1 MPTSTAPDDAASARR
16 GRGRP
21 PRSPAET
28 EAVRVQ
34 IRQAAKRVMTEHGYH
49 GVSVELIL
57 RSAGLSRATFYRHF
71 ANTDEVIDLI
81 LRDANDRL
89 VQQVVGAVHAADGP
103 HQKVEAGLLAW
114 RRWCEDAGPLL
125 RTIYAEMH
133 DTRSLAHAHRLRAID
148 AMKAEFNHA
157 VTSLGR
163 PPLDPLQIET
173 FIVGIE
179 YLGFRYMFGSEPA
192 SEASWARTRQT
203 MLRLALGMLGGK
215 REWGNA
221 QQLAGL
227 LGIALD

>member
-1 MPTSTAPDDAASARR
+1 MPTSTAPDDAARARR

-21 PRSPAET
+21 PRSLAET
-28 EAVRVQ
+28 EAVRAQ
-34 IRQAAKRVMTEHGYH
+34 IRLAAAQVMAEHGYH

-57 RSAGLSRATFYRHF
+57 KSAGLSRATFYRHF
-71 ANTDEVIDLI
+71 ANADEVIDLI

-89 VQQVVGAVHAADGP
+89 VQQVVGAVHAAEGP
-103 HQKVEAGLLAW
+103 QQKVEAGLLAW
-114 RRWCEDAGPLL
+114 RHWCEEAGPLL

-133 DTRSLAHAHRLRAID
+133 DMQSLAYAHRVRTID
-148 AMKAEFNHA
+148 VMKAEFNNAITH
-157 VTSLGR
+157 LGR

-179 YLGFRYMFGSEPA
+179 YLGFRYLFGSEPA
-192 SEASWARTRQT
+192 CEASWARTREA

-221 QQLAGL
+221 QQLASL
-227 LGIALD
+227 LGIKLD

>member
-28 EAVRVQ
+28 EAVRAQ
-34 IRQAAKRVMTEHGYH
+34 IRQAAARVMAEHGYH

-57 RSAGLSRATFYRHF
+57 RAAGMSRATFYRHF

-103 HQKVEAGLLAW
+103 QQKVEAGLLAW
-114 RRWCEDAGPLL
+114 RHWCEEAGPLL
-125 RTIYAEMH
+125 RTLYAEMH
-133 DTRSLAHAHRLRAID
+133 DTQSLAYAHRLRAID
-148 AMKAEFNHA
+148 VMKAEFNNAITH
-157 VTSLGR
+157 LGR
-163 PPLDPLQIET
+163 PPLDPLQVET

-179 YLGFRYMFGSEPA
+179 YLGFRYLFGEEPA
-192 SEASWARTRQT
+192 CEASWARTREA
-203 MLRLALGMLGGK
+203 MLRLALGMLGGE

-221 QQLAGL
+221 RQLASL
-227 LGIALD
+227 LGIKLD